1 MRWEQFQFD
10 YRVQLES
17 LHSDLIQIE
26 AYKEAALN
34 LVLPPPWRE
43 QLDRLNRVRAVH
55 GTTALEGNPL
65 TEAEVDRQM
74 EMLDEGAPSPSA
86 PGQSRERQQVRN
98 AARAQQ
104 WIRET
109 FVPGG
114 RPIRLSD
121 ILHMHQMATQGSDEA
136 NNVPG
141 QLRTHSVVVGSQAL
155 GGVHRGAPHERLP
168 QLMKDFIAFINSRR
182 ARAEHPVVQALLA
195 HFFLVTLH
203 PFGDG
208 NGRVSRLV
216 EAGILFH
223 GAYNVLGFY
232 DLSNYFYR
240 NGDEYKLLLQR
251 SRRSQPFD
259 LSEFV
264 AFGIQGF
271 AAELK
276 GINNFIKTKLN
287 RLVYRDALQRAFN
300 TRVSKRRYRISQ
312 RENGLLEFLLQ
323 QTELTDPF
331 ADEPSAKLKC
341 EDLRQNP
348 YIKAAYANVTER
360 TFLRELTRLA
370 ELGFLKLSNGGA
382 KATVE
387 IDFNAI
393 GRY

>member
-17 LHSDLIQIE
+17 LHSDLVQIE

-43 QLDRLNRVRAVH
+43 QLDRLNRIRAVH

-65 TEAEVDRQM
+65 TEAEVGRQM
-74 EMLDEGAPSPSA
+74 EMLDEDAPLP
-86 PGQSRERQQVRN
+86 PEQSREQQQVRN

-121 ILHMHQMATQGSDEA
+121 ILRMHQMATQGSDEA

-141 QLRTHSVVVGSQAL
+141 RLRTHSVVVGSQAL
-155 GGVHRGAPHERLP
+155 GGVHRGAPHARLP
-168 QLMKDFIAFINSRR
+168 ALMDEFAAFINSRR
-182 ARAEHPVVQALLA
+182 MQAEHPVVQALLA

-216 EAGILFH
+216 EAGILFR

-232 DLSNYFYR
+232 GLSNYFYQ
-240 NGDEYKLLLQR
+240 NGDEYKLRLQC

-264 AFGIQGF
+264 AFGVRGF

-300 TRVSKRRYRISQ
+300 TRVSKRRCRISQ
-312 RENGLLEFLLQ
+312 REHGLLDFLLQ
-323 QTELTDPF
+323 QTEPTDPF

-341 EDLRQNP
+341 AELRQDP
-348 YIKAAYANVTER
+348 YIKAAYANLTDR
-360 TFLRELTRLA
+360 TFHRELTRLA
-370 ELGFLKLSNGGA
+370 ELGFLKLANGGA
-382 KATVE
+382 QATVE

-393 GRY
+393 SRY

>member
-17 LHSDLIQIE
+17 LHSDLVQIE

-43 QLDRLNRVRAVH
+43 QLDRLNRIRAVH

-65 TEAEVDRQM
+65 TEAEVGRQM
-74 EMLDEGAPSPSA
+74 EMLDEGAPQP
-86 PGQSRERQQVRN
+86 PEQSREQQQVRN

-121 ILHMHQMATQGSDEA
+121 ILRMHQMATQGSDEA

-141 QLRTHSVVVGSQAL
+141 RLRTHSVVVGSQAL
-155 GGVHRGAPHERLP
+155 GGVHRGAPHARLP
-168 QLMKDFIAFINSRR
+168 ALMDEFAAFINSRR
-182 ARAEHPVVQALLA
+182 MQAEHPVVQALLA

-216 EAGILFH
+216 EAGILFR
-223 GAYNVLGFY
+223 GTYNVLGFY
-232 DLSNYFYR
+232 GLSNYFYQ
-240 NGDEYKLLLQR
+240 NGDEYKLRLQR

-264 AFGIQGF
+264 AFGVRGF

-312 RENGLLEFLLQ
+312 REHGLLDFLLQ
-323 QTELTDPF
+323 QTEPTDPF

-341 EDLRQNP
+341 AELRQDP
-348 YIKAAYANVTER
+348 YIKAAYANLTDR
-360 TFLRELTRLA
+360 TFHRELTRLA
-370 ELGFLKLSNGGA
+370 ELGFLKLANGGA
-382 KATVE
+382 QATVE

-393 GRY
+393 SRY

>member
-1 MRWEQFQFD
+1 MRWEQFEFA

-17 LHSDLIQIE
+17 LQAELIQIE

-43 QLDRLNRVRAVH
+43 QLDRLNRIRAVH

-65 TEAEVDRQM
+65 TEAEVGRQI
-74 EMLDEGAPSPSA
+74 EMLDEGAPSA
-86 PGQSRERQQVRN
+86 PDQSREQRQVRN

-109 FVPGG
+109 FMPGG

-121 ILHMHQMATQGSDEA
+121 ILHMHQVATQGSDEA

-141 QLRTHSVVVGSQAL
+141 RLRTHSVVVGSQAL
-155 GGVHRGAPHERLP
+155 GGVHRGAPQERLP
-168 QLMKDFIAFINSRR
+168 QLMEEFVAFINSRR
-182 ARAEHPVVQALLA
+182 TRAEHPVIQALLA

-216 EAGILFH
+216 EASILFH

-232 DLSNYFYR
+232 GLSNYFYR

-264 AFGIQGF
+264 AFGTQGF

-312 RENGLLEFLLQ
+312 RENGLLDFLLR
-323 QTELTDPF
+323 QTEPMDPF
-331 ADEPSAKLKC
+331 AEEPSTKLKYA
-341 EDLRQNP
+341 DLRQDP
-348 YIKAAYANVTER
+348 YIKAAYANLTER

-370 ELGFLKLSNGGA
+370 ELGFLKLTNGGA
-382 KATVE
+382 EATVE

-393 GRY
+393 SRY

>member
-1 MRWEQFQFD
+1 MFWEQFQFD

-17 LHSDLIQIE
+17 LHSDLVQIE
-26 AYKEAALN
+26 AYKEATLN

-43 QLDRLNRVRAVH
+43 QLDRLNRIRAVH

-65 TEAEVDRQM
+65 TEAEVGRQM
-74 EMLDEGAPSPSA
+74 EMLDEGAPQL
-86 PGQSRERQQVRN
+86 PGQSPEQQQVRN

-121 ILHMHQMATQGSDEA
+121 ILRLHQMATQGSDEA

-141 QLRTHSVVVGSQAL
+141 RFRTHSVVVGTQAL
-155 GGVHRGAPHERLP
+155 DGVHRGAPHERLP
-168 QLMKDFIAFINSRR
+168 ALMDDFAAFINSRR
-182 ARAEHPVVQALLA
+182 MQAEHPVVQALLA

-216 EAGILFH
+216 EASILFH

-232 DLSNYFYR
+232 GLSNYFYQ
-240 NGDEYKLLLQR
+240 NGDEYKWQLQR

-264 AFGIQGF
+264 AFGVRGF

-300 TRVSKRRYRISQ
+300 TRVSKRRYRVSQ
-312 RENGLLEFLLQ
+312 REYGLLDFLLQ
-323 QTELTDPF
+323 QTEPTDPF

-341 EDLRQNP
+341 ADLRQDP
-348 YIKAAYANVTER
+348 YVKAAYANVTDR
-360 TFLRELTRLA
+360 TFHRELTRLA
-370 ELGFLKLSNGGA
+370 ELGFLKLTNGGA
-382 KATVE
+382 QATVE

-393 GRY
+393 SRY

>member
-1 MRWEQFQFD
+1 MFWEQFQFD

-17 LHSDLIQIE
+17 LHSDLVQIE

-43 QLDRLNRVRAVH
+43 QLDRLNRIRAVH

-65 TEAEVDRQM
+65 TEAEVGRQM
-74 EMLDEGAPSPSA
+74 EMLDEGAPQL
-86 PGQSRERQQVRN
+86 PGQSPEQQQVRN

-114 RPIRLSD
+114 RPIRLAD
-121 ILHMHQMATQGSDEA
+121 ILRLHQMATQGSDEA

-141 QLRTHSVVVGSQAL
+141 RFRTHSVVVGTQAL

-168 QLMKDFIAFINSRR
+168 ALMDDFAAFINSRR
-182 ARAEHPVVQALLA
+182 MQAEHPVVQALLA

-216 EAGILFH
+216 EASILFH

-232 DLSNYFYR
+232 GLSNYFYQ
-240 NGDEYKLLLQR
+240 NGDEYKLQLQR

-264 AFGIQGF
+264 AFGVRGF

-300 TRVSKRRYRISQ
+300 TRVSKRRYRVSQ
-312 RENGLLEFLLQ
+312 REHGLLDFLLQ
-323 QTELTDPF
+323 QTEPTDPF

-341 EDLRQNP
+341 AELRQDP
-348 YIKAAYANVTER
+348 YVKAAYANVTDR
-360 TFLRELTRLA
+360 TFHRELTRLA
-370 ELGFLKLSNGGA
+370 ELGFLKLTNGGA
-382 KATVE
+382 QATVE

-393 GRY
+393 SRY

>member
-1 MRWEQFQFD
+1 MRWERFQFD

-17 LHSDLIQIE
+17 LHSDLVQIE
-26 AYKEAALN
+26 AHKEAALN
-34 LVLPPPWRE
+34 LILPPPWRE
-43 QLDRLNRVRAVH
+43 QLDQLNRVRAVH

-65 TEAEVDRQM
+65 TEAEVARQM
-74 EMLDEGAPSPSA
+74 EMLDEGAPSA
-86 PGQSRERQQVRN
+86 PGQPREQQQVRN

-104 WIRET
+104 WIREI
-109 FVPGG
+109 FVPGS

-121 ILHMHQMATQGSDEA
+121 ILHMHQMTTQGSDEA

-141 QLRTHSVVVGSQAL
+141 RFRTHSVVVGSKAL
-155 GGVHRGAPHERLP
+155 GGVHRGAPQERLP
-168 QLMKDFIAFINSRR
+168 QLMEDFVAFIRSQR

-216 EAGILFH
+216 EASILFH

-232 DLSNYFYR
+232 GLSNYFYR

-251 SRRSQPFD
+251 SRSSQPFD

-264 AFGIQGF
+264 AFGVQGF
-271 AAELK
+271 ADELK

-323 QTELTDPF
+323 QTEPTDPF
-331 ADEPSAKLKC
+331 ADEPSTKLKF

-348 YIKAAYANVTER
+348 YIKAAYANVTGR

-370 ELGFLKLSNGGA
+370 ELGFLKLRNGGA
-382 KATVE
+382 EATVE

>member
-1 MRWEQFQFD
+1 MRWERFKFD
-10 YRVQLES
+10 YRVQLRT
-17 LHSDLIQIE
+17 LQSDLIQIE
-26 AYKEAALN
+26 AYKEASLN

-43 QLDRLNRVRAVH
+43 QLDRLNRIRAVH

-65 TEAEVDRQM
+65 TEAEVGRQID
-74 EMLDEGAPSPSA
+74 MLDEGAPPA
-86 PGQSRERQQVRN
+86 PDQSREQQQVRN
-98 AARAQQ
+98 ASRAQQ
-104 WIRET
+104 WIREQ

-121 ILHMHQMATQGSDEA
+121 ILHLHQMVTQGSDEV

-141 QLRTHSVVVGSQAL
+141 RLRNHSVVVGSQAL

-168 QLMKDFIAFINSRR
+168 LLMDDFIAFINSRQ

-195 HFFLVTLH
+195 QFFLVTLH

-216 EAGILFH
+216 EASILFR
-223 GAYNVLGFY
+223 GAYNILGFY
-232 DLSNYFYR
+232 GLSNYFYR

-259 LSEFV
+259 LSAFM
-264 AFGIQGF
+264 AFGVRGF
-271 AAELK
+271 TTELK

-287 RLVYRDALQRAFN
+287 RVVYRETLRRAFN
-300 TRVSKRRYRISQ
+300 QRVSKRRRLISP

-323 QTELTDPF
+323 QTEPTDPF
-331 ADEPSAKLKC
+331 ADEPSAKLKY
-341 EDLRQNP
+341 ESLRQDP
-348 YIKAAYANVTER
+348 YIKAAYANVTDR
-360 TFLRELTRLA
+360 TFHRELTRLA
-370 ELGFLKLSNGGA
+370 ELGFIKLTNSGSEPA
-382 KATVE
+382 IE

-393 GRY
+393 GRH